1 MDPYLILEIA
11 NTHAGDKNYVFK
23 LLEEYSVYRSD
34 CGIKFQPFKYD
45 EIARED
51 YEWYPVYK
59 TLFFDESTWSDI
71 ISRSAQT
78 KEVWLDVSNAYSV
91 RILKNNLD
99 SIKGIKFQASILD
112 NIVLIKE
119 LKQVDLSKKTV
130 IINIA
135 SLTIETIRHHLNYI
149 RENLN
154 TKNIVLQIGFQDYP
168 TQLIHSGIS
177 KIEILKK
184 EFGLPISFAD
194 HIDGTHEDAIQLPL
208 FAYLMGSSIIEK
220 HVMCSGEKAKY
231 DHFSSVIPDAF
242 KKLFTQLHDKDLS
255 SKKEKLLQQYN
266 ELTIQP
272 FLNEREIE
280 YYKKTAM
287 KPTVCRD
294 LKKGQIVSLEEDVNY
309 KRTNADGIDIEA
321 VKELN
326 KNRYVLAKD
335 KKDGEVLMKEDFKK
349 AKVASIIACRL
360 KSNRLPK
367 KAILSTGD
375 ISSVELCI
383 KNSMKFRNTDCTI
396 LATSTT
402 EEDSELK
409 NYTYHK
415 DVIFHTGHPEDVIQ
429 RYLDIINKLDIDVFI
444 RITADMPYVSDEIV
458 NYLLDSHFATGADYT
473 APKKAAVGQG
483 VQIINASALRK
494 VREYFPV
501 SDFSEYMNAYIIYN
515 PKLFKIN
522 EIDLPEKWIR
532 DYRLTLDYQEDLDL
546 IRKIE
551 EHFKK
556 TKAEFNIDNLFDYLD
571 KNPDVAYLN
580 KEKGLIYK
588 VDPVLV
594 ETIKKRTTYNG

>member
-11 NTHAGDKNYVFK
+11 NTHAGDRNYVFK
-23 LLEEYSVYRSD
+23 LLEEFSEYKTNV
-34 CGIKFQPFKYD
+34 GIKFQPFKYD

-59 TLFFDESTWSDI
+59 TLFFDEPTWTEI
-71 ISRSAQT
+71 INKAAQT
-78 KEVWLDVSNAYSV
+78 KEVWIDVSNAYSV
-91 RILKNNLD
+91 KILKNNFD
-99 SIKGIKFQASILD
+99 KIKGIKFQASILD

-119 LKQVDLSKKTV
+119 LKQVDFSKKTV

-135 SLTIETIRHHLNYI
+135 SLSIETIKHHLNYI
-149 RENLN
+149 QENLN

-177 KIEILKK
+177 KIEVLKK

-194 HIDGTHEDAIQLPL
+194 HIDGTHEDAIDLPV
-208 FAYLMGSSIIEK
+208 FAGLNGAIIIEK

-231 DHFSSVIPDAF
+231 DHFSSVTPDNF
-242 KKLFTQLHDKDLS
+242 KLLHQKLQNAAKEKERLSIKYKDLM
-255 SKKEKLLQQYN
+255 N
-266 ELTIQP
+266 QP
-272 FLNEREIE
+272 FLNDREIE

-309 KRTNADGIDIEA
+309 KRTNADGIDIET

-326 KNRYVLAKD
+326 RTRHVLATD
-335 KKDGEVLMKEDFKK
+335 KKDGEVLRSEDFKK

-375 ISSVELCI
+375 ITSVELCI
-383 KNSMKFRNTDCTI
+383 KNALKFRNVDHTI
-396 LATSTT
+396 LATSTSA
-402 EEDSELK
+402 EDAELK
-409 NYTYHK
+409 NYTYK
-415 DVIFHTGHPEDVIQ
+415 KEVIFHTGHPEDVIQ

-546 IRKIE
+546 IVKIE
-551 EHFKK
+551 EYFKK
-556 TKAEFNIDNLFDYLD
+556 SNVEFNITNLFHYLD
-571 KNPDVAYLN
+571 KNPNVAYIN
-580 KEKGLIYK
+580 KDKGLIYK
-588 VDPVLV
+588 VDPELV
-594 ETIKKRTTYNG
+594 ETIKRKTTYNG